1 MTYPME
7 GLRLSKLM
15 SSCYCL
21 SHPSQAVPTA
31 LVHFLSEFPR
41 TVVREVQVDYLGAPV
56 QASLVAQTVKNP
68 PATLDTWVQSL
79 GWEDPLERGMAT
91 HSSILAW
98 ENPWTE
104 KPGGLQTMSRK
115 ERLSN

>member
-1 MTYPME
+1 MAAFPNGCQEVGYSRVGRP
-7 GLRLSKLM
+7 GVPWV

-56 QASLVAQTVKNP
+56 QASLVAQMVKNL
-68 PATLDTWVQSL
+68 PAIQETQ
-79 GWEDPLERGMAT
+79 
-91 HSSILAW
+91 IQFLAW
-98 ENPWTE
+98 VISSFWATI
-104 KPGGLQTMSRK
+104 L
-115 ERLSN
+115 

>member
-1 MTYPME
+1 ME

-98 ENPWTE
+98 RIPWTE
-104 KPGGLQTMSRK
+104 EPGRLYSVGLQKRK
-115 ERLSN
+115 T